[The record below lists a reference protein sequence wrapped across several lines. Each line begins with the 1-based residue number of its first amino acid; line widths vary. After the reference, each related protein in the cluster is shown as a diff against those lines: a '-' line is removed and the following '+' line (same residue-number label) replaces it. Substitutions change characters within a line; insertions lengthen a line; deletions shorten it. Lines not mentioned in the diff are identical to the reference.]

1 MITENY
7 NPERFT
13 LTLKLNFETKS
24 ITRNKNDDKKVTV
37 KSDGK
42 KVTVK
47 NVSKISSSKS
57 EYQKNIITN
66 FLKENE
72 TGKISDFEKI
82 LGVKTTRVKQLIY
95 ELIDSNTVIA
105 VGNNKSRIYQ
115 LNKIS

>member
-1 MITENY
+1 M
-7 NPERFT
+7 
-13 LTLKLNFETKS
+13 
-24 ITRNKNDDKKVTV
+24 
-37 KSDGK
+37 
-42 KVTVK
+42 TVK
-47 NVSKISSSKS
+47 NESKKTSSKK
-57 EYQKNIITN
+57 EYQKNINTN

-72 TGKISDFEKI
+72 TGKIKKKKKI